1 MYFRGF
7 NEKPSLPQMSEAAE
21 LFEAQDK
28 GIDVLSGHRPQ
39 RPPAATYDVE
49 GVVLPRPFKSTSPRY
64 ARQTPAG
71 L

>member
-1 MYFRGF
+1 MYYRGF
-7 NEKPSLPQMSEAAE
+7 NERPSLPQMSEAAE

-28 GIDVLSGHRPQ
+28 GIDVFSGHRPQ
-39 RPPAATYDVE
+39 RPLAATYEVE
-49 GVVLPRPFKSTSPRY
+49 GVFLPRPFKSTSPRY